1 MKIRI
6 LQLTLT
12 IPTRTILI
20 STRYFLKFYKT
31 MPQLNRRFSEETMPL
46 LLNRELRKEIYK
58 RSRLRNNFWK
68 DQSKENQLLFQTQRN
83 KYVSLRRKR
92 IKPFFQGVKKTV
104 LLQISRSENSLD
116 HFWPTKTVIHK
127 MI

>member
-1 MKIRI
+1 
-6 LQLTLT
+6 
-12 IPTRTILI
+12 
-20 STRYFLKFYKT
+20 

-116 HFWPTKTVIHK
+116 HF
-127 MI
+127 